1 MNPNTLKL
9 NWTTCKYHQNQKNEN
24 IPYLRPSLH
33 LHSWSFPVQLPDK
46 LNKVLSTLN
55 LLQYWTNLLSW
66 EKVCAVLYI
75 PYLLL
80 VWWLIHWLLI
90 QAWQPT
96 KQWFQVNYHIIAKQE
111 TINRWV
117 LYTHSYTSCSLKY
130 CIMETIA
137 VKYYNFL
144 WCCFKALFFPVSV
157 FLSPVKELNLTCCEA
172 TEANWA
178 ALEANELQ
186 PYKQQQCSLEGFVK
200 YKYYESNK

>member
-96 KQWFQVNYHIIAKQE
+96 KQCFQVNYRKIPNISPLGACTWKIA
-111 TINRWV
+111 
-117 LYTHSYTSCSLKY
+117 LKY
-130 CIMETIA
+130 T
-137 VKYYNFL
+137 VKQSKNGKFTSNY
-144 WCCFKALFFPVSV
+144 KAGPIDFEMQISFRR
-157 FLSPVKELNLTCCEA
+157 
-172 TEANWA
+172 
-178 ALEANELQ
+178 
-186 PYKQQQCSLEGFVK
+186 
-200 YKYYESNK
+200 

>member
-1 MNPNTLKL
+1 M
-9 NWTTCKYHQNQKNEN
+9 
-24 IPYLRPSLH
+24 
-33 LHSWSFPVQLPDK
+33 
-46 LNKVLSTLN
+46 
-55 LLQYWTNLLSW
+55 
-66 EKVCAVLYI
+66 
-75 PYLLL
+75 
-80 VWWLIHWLLI
+80 
-90 QAWQPT
+90 
-96 KQWFQVNYHIIAKQE
+96 
-111 TINRWV
+111 
-117 LYTHSYTSCSLKY
+117 HSYTSCSLKY

-144 WCCFKALFFPVSV
+144 WCCFKALFFQVSI